1 MFGAEVDE
9 GYYGFNSRPR
19 TEGISFHLGLGVLPC
34 VSILAPARRASSFS
48 FISFPSF
55 LSFNSRPRTEGICK
69 NRQILLLNFVQI
81 IQNLSFLRNLPL
93 KTTFYIYLASQKR
106 SAFFARTSR
115 INLNDPDLRR
125 SSKPYQNMITPSCSN
140 VNSLPSV
147 SIRGRQLLPRR

>member
-1 MFGAEVDE
+1 MKGIMVSILAPARRASLFG
-9 GYYGFNSRPR
+9 SLLRIR
-19 TEGISFHLGLGVLPC
+19 TE